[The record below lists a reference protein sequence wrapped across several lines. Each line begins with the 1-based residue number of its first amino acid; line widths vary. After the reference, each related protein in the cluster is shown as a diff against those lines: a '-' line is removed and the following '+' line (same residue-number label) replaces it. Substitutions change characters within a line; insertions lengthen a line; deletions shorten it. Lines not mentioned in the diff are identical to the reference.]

1 MLIVYT
7 DRSFKNNLYFKEEI
21 DKYKI
26 YRKYL
31 ILESQTVLQ
40 KCIMNDIWYT
50 KDRLLFDFSVFTL
63 LSKFLRQLQLERG
76 TKSVWSD
83 FCFECGPIKPLF
95 RFFCWVLRLWRA
107 KFVDLVATLLCL
119 LYTAYFSLYAE
130 RTLYLFPILLLCY
143 KSYA

>member
-63 LSKFLRQLQLERG
+63 
-76 TKSVWSD
+76 
-83 FCFECGPIKPLF
+83 
-95 RFFCWVLRLWRA
+95 
-107 KFVDLVATLLCL
+107 
-119 LYTAYFSLYAE
+119 
-130 RTLYLFPILLLCY
+130 
-143 KSYA
+143 